1 MVDTFTEIVDITLY
15 KYNSI
20 DLKLWGIITRNF
32 TSTIMDEDSRV
43 VSKTQLEDHLKK
55 YFSKDINRFKA
66 VSDTNIHKEATSIY
80 FIWQV
85 FENMPNLKYIRVNL
99 NKNSSYHR
107 IVNVDQVKTIK
118 YDVKILRGFVRIFD
132 MFNPHE
138 VFLANRVLEK
148 AGLLKHKENFKII
161 RVKEFLQTLDLFLA
175 ENNNTEVL
183 GVTQM
188 FIQRLELYE
197 SDNPEMLLITDRESD
212 I

>member
-1 MVDTFTEIVDITLY
+1 MMWL
-15 KYNSI
+15 
-20 DLKLWGIITRNF
+20 DLG
-32 TSTIMDEDSRV
+32 S
-43 VSKTQLEDHLKK
+43 H
-55 YFSKDINRFKA
+55 A
-66 VSDTNIHKEATSIY
+66 
-80 FIWQV
+80 
-85 FENMPNLKYIRVNL
+85 
-99 NKNSSYHR
+99 
-107 IVNVDQVKTIK
+107 
-118 YDVKILRGFVRIFD
+118 
-132 MFNPHE
+132 E